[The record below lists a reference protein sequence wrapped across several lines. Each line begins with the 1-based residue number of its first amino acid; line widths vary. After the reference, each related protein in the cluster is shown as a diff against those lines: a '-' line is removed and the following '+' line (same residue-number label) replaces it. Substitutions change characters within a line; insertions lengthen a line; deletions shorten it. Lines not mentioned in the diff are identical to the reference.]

1 LHNLKYSKPIN
12 SFFVILAKAGIQRDF
27 IKSSLLDSRL
37 RGNDK
42 FSLGNEKF
50 SFNTTQLSTFMKKNS
65 SQKIRLGVNIDHV
78 ATIRNARGGSHPD
91 PVDAAILAQKSGAH
105 GITIHLREDRRHI
118 RDEDLVRLKKE
129 IKLPINLEMAATEEM
144 LAIALKTKPNAV
156 CIVPEKRQE
165 VTTEGGL
172 DVVKNSKILSEMIKK
187 LRAKKIRVSLFID
200 ADEKQIHESK
210 KIGADIVELHTGE
223 FCHQKGNKQKA
234 EFLRIEKS
242 AQLAD
247 SLGLECHA
255 GHGLNYET
263 AKIISKIPQ
272 IIELNIGHFL
282 IGEAVFEG
290 LSKVIKKMQKVI
302 KRP

>member
-1 LHNLKYSKPIN
+1 
-12 SFFVILAKAGIQRDF
+12 
-27 IKSSLLDSRL
+27 
-37 RGNDK
+37 
-42 FSLGNEKF
+42 
-50 SFNTTQLSTFMKKNS
+50 MKKN
-65 SQKIRLGVNIDHV
+65 KIRLGVNIDHV

-91 PVDAAILAQKSGAH
+91 PVTAAILAQKSGAS

-144 LAIALKTKPNAV
+144 LAIALKTKPHAV

-172 DVVKNSKILSEMIKK
+172 DAVKNEKILAAMIKK
-187 LRAKKIRVSLFID
+187 IRAKKIRVSLFLD
-200 ADEKQIHESK
+200 ANEAQIRTAK
-210 KIGADIVELHTGE
+210 KIGADIVELHSGE
-223 FCHQKGNKQKA
+223 FCHASGKKRAA
-234 EFLRIEKS
+234 ELIKIESCAKLC
-242 AQLAD
+242 AELD
-247 SLGLECHA
+247 LECHA

-290 LSKVIKKMQKVI
+290 LEKVIKKMKKAI
-302 KRP
+302 S